1 MWGVVKAPACSV
13 NVKDWRILKRHWK
26 EQWGGASDILDV
38 SHERTLTNRNMFT
51 QQHYASKTHNKFLL
65 FSNSWNKVKEG
76 REEVIYE
83 KETKLSDRI
92 RLRDIEELVRN
103 KGRKK
108 NNRIIRAMVTYLMAD
123 FFSLHLWRK
132 ILFQCIDSVLFSYFS
147 LDFILFY

>member
-1 MWGVVKAPACSV
+1 M
-13 NVKDWRILKRHWK
+13 
-26 EQWGGASDILDV
+26 DV
-38 SHERTLTNRNMFT
+38 SHERTLMNRNMFT

-65 FSNSWNKVKEG
+65 FSNSSNKVKEG

-92 RLRDIEELVRN
+92 RLRDIEALVRN

-123 FFSLHLWRK
+123 FFSLHL
-132 ILFQCIDSVLFSYFS
+132 
-147 LDFILFY
+147 